1 MRGRARIV
9 AVAGLALASVAAAGD
24 ATGTRTDDTV
34 SRCGHVEELQAAKR
48 AAELGDSAQVLLHLR
63 RADALLARCMREAA
77 PDGTRTRGAPAPV
90 EAG

>member
-24 ATGTRTDDTV
+24 ANETRTDGGV
-34 SRCGHVEELQAAKR
+34 ARCGHVQELEAAKR
-48 AAELGDSAQVLLHLR
+48 AAELGDEEQLLLHLR
-63 RADALLARCMREAA
+63 KADALLARCLRE
-77 PDGTRTRGAPAPV
+77 GAPGPPMPSAPAQV